1 MGVHSFR
8 NSERMSLTSILRD
21 DMINGLAAQAI
32 YIKETKKMSEQL
44 KKVANELAEKEKLAA
59 IIWLVI
65 GIMQCL
71 SFACII
77 AGVWNIYAAI
87 TRFKQAEAVKN
98 PWPGI
103 VNSYDKWQS
112 NIIISIVINV
122 IFGGVV
128 GAVGGL
134 YDLFVVRDFVLKNKE
149 IFNEAG

>member
-1 MGVHSFR
+1 
-8 NSERMSLTSILRD
+8 
-21 DMINGLAAQAI
+21 
-32 YIKETKKMSEQL
+32 MSEQL